1 MRFLCVFVL
10 ATVALS
16 PVASFG
22 IHDALDVIGVAKDVV
37 IWIAKAWNIIEG
49 QVEYADVPF
58 PLLDKTERKL
68 FGKIDL
74 INSKLN
80 QLSAQVEAVGMSTR
94 KNWDFP
100 DLAFF
105 SCEGTNTISMML
117 NNLPERIRLELR
129 LNDLLNYHDLVGNS
143 FQTMQKY
150 TTHRDY
156 LEKSTLKD
164 YADNV
169 VSHDPSSVRGMIETI
184 YTYVVPS
191 GKGINDRGIL
201 QLLSKSLKVR
211 FPRTLTPLDD
221 VIINGY
227 EQKMG

>member
-1 MRFLCVFVL
+1 VL

-80 QLSAQVEAVGMSTR
+80 QLSAQVEAVG
-94 KNWDFP
+94 
-100 DLAFF
+100 
-105 SCEGTNTISMML
+105 TNTISMML

-150 TTHRDY
+150 TTYRDY